1 MKIALSIV
9 KWIAGILL
17 GLIIVV
23 GLCWWLIPDEE
34 LNPDARKFTDTAA
47 VPPAAKNAYF
57 MIWGFVASPE
67 LDPHVV
73 GQQIVATHDRILAA
87 EKDLSRFKVD
97 AFYGEHKLT
106 MPKDSKRFCDAEK
119 ENCLAVYQ
127 AKRAE
132 MLTQAEEKK
141 IYLARYRKIREY
153 EDFSGAMSQ
162 TTFQTPIP
170 AWNPI
175 LRMSDLVDGD
185 IAERM
190 KTKSTQKAALE
201 ELAAEVT
208 SWRRLLQGND
218 WMITQMV
225 SVATLGR
232 KYRLA
237 SEIMDAYPEVV
248 TAHPALMT
256 KITAPLSPAATNV
269 TSSMGAE
276 ARFTIG
282 TFAGMGTNQRF
293 LADSFFEGLPG
304 LPLRA
309 AFAAGGFRPNA
320 STNHGYLIFKEAIDL
335 FAKSP
340 KQVLDGRAA
349 LVERQEKL
357 SRITLGA
364 IFYNPVGRITNA
376 IGMPDFT
383 QYAFRITDIIGFSR
397 LLELKRRVIESNIA
411 LDKVPAVLA
420 NAGPELMDPYT
431 EKPMQWDAATKRI
444 SFAIQGK
451 RSPVFGYVTLEHFK

>member
-1 MKIALSIV
+1 MKVALKIL
-9 KWIAGILL
+9 KWIAGALL
-17 GLIIVV
+17 GLIIVI

-34 LNPDARKFTDTAA
+34 LNPDARKFTDIAS

-73 GQQIVATHDRILAA
+73 GQQIVAAHDRILAA

-119 ENCLAVYQ
+119 ENCLVVYH
-127 AKRAE
+127 AKRAQ
-132 MLTQAEEKK
+132 MLEQAEGKK
-141 IYLARYRKIREY
+141 LYLARYRKIREY
-153 EDFSGAMSQ
+153 EDFSGAISQ

-170 AWNPI
+170 AWLPI
-175 LRMSDLVDGD
+175 LHMSDLVDGE
-185 IAERM
+185 IADRM
-190 KTKSTQKAALE
+190 KTKSTQQAALE
-201 ELAAEVT
+201 ELDAEVS
-208 SWRRLLQGND
+208 SWRRLLQGDD
-218 WMITQMV
+218 WLITQMI

-248 TAHPALMT
+248 AAHPALMT

-269 TSSMGAE
+269 ITSMGAE

-282 TFAGMGTNQRF
+282 TFASMDTNRRF
-293 LADSFFEGLPG
+293 LADSFYEDLPG

-309 AFAAGGFRPNA
+309 AFAAGAFRPNA
-320 STNHGYLIFKEAIDL
+320 STNDGFLIFKEAIDL

-340 KQVLDGRAA
+340 KQVLEGRAA
-349 LVERQEKL
+349 LVARQEKL
-357 SRITLGA
+357 SRLTLGA
-364 IFYNPVGRITNA
+364 VFYNPVGRITNA
-376 IGMPDFT
+376 THPSDFT
-383 QYAFRITDIIGFSR
+383 QYAFRINDIIGFSR
-397 LLELKRRVIESNIA
+397 LLELKRCIIEGNIA
-411 LDKVPAVLA
+411 LDKVAAVLA
-420 NAGPELMDPYT
+420 NSGAELMDPYT

-451 RSPVFGYVTLEHFK
+451 RFPVFGYVTLDHFK

>member
-1 MKIALSIV
+1 MKIALKIL
-9 KWIAGILL
+9 KWIAGALL
-17 GLIIVV
+17 GLIIVI

-57 MIWGFVASPE
+57 MIWGLTASPE

-73 GQQIVATHDRILAA
+73 GRQIVAAHDRMQAA
-87 EKDLSRFKVD
+87 EKDLAKFKPD
-97 AFYGEHKLT
+97 TFYGDHPLT
-106 MPKDSKRFCDAEK
+106 FPKDSKRFCDVEK
-119 ENCLAVYQ
+119 ENCLMVYH
-127 AKRAE
+127 AKRAQ
-132 MLTQAEEKK
+132 MVAQVEEKK

-153 EDFSGAMSQ
+153 EDFATAISQ
-162 TTFQTPIP
+162 ITYQTHVPN
-170 AWNPI
+170 WQPI

-208 SWRRLLQGND
+208 SWRRFLQGND
-218 WMITQMV
+218 WLITQMIA
-225 SVATLGR
+225 VATLGR

-248 TAHPALMT
+248 AAHPALMT
-256 KITAPLSPAATNV
+256 KITAPLSPADTNV
-269 TSSMGAE
+269 MTSMAAE

-282 TFAGMGTNQRF
+282 TFADMDTNRRF
-293 LADSFFEGLPG
+293 LTDSFFVGLPG

-309 AFAAGGFRPNA
+309 AFAAGAFRPNA
-320 STNHGYLIFKEAIDL
+320 STNDGYLIFKEAIDL

-340 KQVLDGRAA
+340 KEVLEGRAA
-349 LVERQEKL
+349 LVARQEKM
-357 SRITLGA
+357 SRITLGT
-364 IFYNPVGRITNA
+364 IFYNPVGRITIA
-376 IGMPDFT
+376 THPSDFT
-383 QYAFRITDIIGFSR
+383 QYAFRITDLIGLSR
-397 LLELKRRVIESNIA
+397 LLELKRRIIEGNIA
-411 LDKVPAVLA
+411 LDNVAAALA
-420 NAGPELMDPYT
+420 NAGTELMDPYT

-444 SFAIQGK
+444 SFTMQGK
-451 RSPVFGYVTLEHFK
+451 RFPVFGYVTLEHFK

>member
-1 MKIALSIV
+1 MKIALKIL
-9 KWIAGILL
+9 KWFAGALL
-17 GLIIVV
+17 GLIIVI

-34 LNPDARKFTDTAA
+34 LNPDARRFTETAA

-73 GQQIVATHDRILAA
+73 GQQIVAAHDRILAA
-87 EKDLSRFKVD
+87 EKDLSRFKAD
-97 AFYGEHKLT
+97 TFYGEHPLT
-106 MPKDSKRFCDAEK
+106 FPKDSKRFCEAEK
-119 ENCLAVYQ
+119 ENCLLVYQ
-127 AKRAE
+127 TKRAQ
-132 MLTQAEEKK
+132 MVAQAEEKK
-141 IYLARYRKIREY
+141 IYLDRYRKIREY
-153 EDFSGAMSQ
+153 EEFAAAMSQ
-162 TTFQTPIP
+162 TTLQTPFP
-170 AWNPI
+170 SWNSI

-218 WMITQMV
+218 WLITQMI

-248 TAHPALMT
+248 AAHPVLMT

-269 TSSMGAE
+269 MTSMAAE
-276 ARFTIG
+276 ARLTIG
-282 TFAGMGTNQRF
+282 TFAGMDANRRF

-309 AFAAGGFRPNA
+309 AFAAGAFRPNT
-320 STNHGYLIFKEAIDL
+320 STNDGYLIFKEAIDL

-340 KQVLDGRAA
+340 KEVLEGRAA
-349 LVERQEKL
+349 LVERQEKM
-357 SRITLGA
+357 SRLTLGT
-364 IFYNPVGRITNA
+364 IFYNPVGRIT
-376 IGMPDFT
+376 IGTHPSDFT

-397 LLELKRRVIESNIA
+397 LLELKRRIIEGNIA
-411 LDKVPAVLA
+411 LDKVAAALA
-420 NAGPELMDPYT
+420 NAGPDLMDPYT

-444 SFAIQGK
+444 SFEIHGK
-451 RSPVFGYVTLEHFK
+451 RYPVFGHVTLEHFK

>member
-1 MKIALSIV
+1 MKIALKIL
-9 KWIAGILL
+9 KWIAGALL
-17 GLIIVV
+17 GLVIVI
-23 GLCWWLIPDEE
+23 GMCWWLIPDEE
-34 LNPDARKFTDTAA
+34 LNPDARKFTDVAA

-57 MIWGFVASPE
+57 MIWGLVASPE

-97 AFYGEHKLT
+97 TFYGERPLT
-106 MPKDSKRFCDAEK
+106 FPKDSKRFCDTEK
-119 ENCLAVYQ
+119 ENCLMVYQ

-132 MLTQAEEKK
+132 MLAQAEEKK
-141 IYLARYRKIREY
+141 VYLARYRKIREY
-153 EDFSGAMSQ
+153 EEFASAMSQ

-170 AWNPI
+170 SWNPI

-190 KTKSTQKAALE
+190 KTKSTQKEALE

-208 SWRRLLQGND
+208 SWRRLLQGDD
-218 WMITQMV
+218 WLVTQMI

-237 SEIMDAYPEVV
+237 NEIMDAYPEVV
-248 TAHPALMT
+248 AAHTALLA

-269 TSSMGAE
+269 MSSMGAE

-282 TFAGMGTNQRF
+282 TFAGMEANQRF
-293 LADSFFEGLPG
+293 LSDSFFEGLPG

-320 STNHGYLIFKEAIDL
+320 STNDGYLIFKEAIDL

-340 KQVLDGRAA
+340 KQVLEGRAA

-357 SRITLGA
+357 SRLTLGA
-364 IFYNPVGRITNA
+364 IFYNPVGRITIA
-376 IGMPDFT
+376 THPSDFT
-383 QYAFRITDIIGFSR
+383 QYAFRIDDIVGFSR
-397 LLELKRRVIESNIA
+397 LLELKRRVIEGNVA
-411 LDKVPAVLA
+411 LDKVPAALA

-451 RSPVFGYVTLEHFK
+451 RYPVFGYVILEHFK